1 MLERLI
7 GLVAPPLCA
16 ACGADAGRATPLCAA
31 CRAQLARSAL
41 TGRAPPSASGLH
53 VWSAFA
59 YDGPAGA
66 LVRLL
71 KFGGRA
77 RLADTMAA
85 QVAAAAPPVLWDGAI
100 VPVPLHPA
108 RLRSR
113 GFNQAAL
120 LAASLGRRC
129 GLQVVDCLRRGGDA
143 LPQTG
148 RGRAARIR
156 GPNGSVTVSGRVP
169 PRALLVDDVVTT
181 GGTLSACAKALTE
194 AGCRDIR
201 AITYARTAGR

>member
-31 CRAQLARSAL
+31 CRVELARSAF

-71 KFGGRA
+71 KFGGRV

-85 QVAAAAPPVLWDGAI
+85 QIVAAAPPVVWDGTI

-113 GFNQAAL
+113 GYNQAAV
-120 LAASLGRRC
+120 LGR
-129 GLQVVDCLRRGGDA
+129 GLARRRGLPLADCLRQLGGS

-156 GPNGSVTVSGRVP
+156 GPNGSVTASGAVP
-169 PRALLVDDVVTT
+169 ARALLVDDVVTT
-181 GGTLSACAKALTE
+181 GATLAACAKALRQ
-194 AGCRDIR
+194 AGCGNVF
-201 AITYARTAGR
+201 AITYARTSGR